1 MSDAAVYAF
10 AKATLTPIA
19 SEAELQFAL
28 AVFRLETGYST
39 AWPIGQGAG
48 SNNWGADQEPNL
60 SKPHFDHVDT
70 HADGT
75 KYTAHFKVYPS
86 PFHGMTGGAN
96 TILKP
101 NVRAALKSGDGDGAV
116 AAMRVNKYFEAPLDA
131 YAAAVR
137 RNHAALVRGAGI
149 APAVQFGA
157 LTSSTGLLLAA
168 AALLLL
174 WK

>member
-19 SEAELQFAL
+19 NEAELQFVL

-39 AWPIGQGAG
+39 GWPIGEGAG
-48 SNNWGADQEPNL
+48 SNNWGADQEPDL
-60 SKPHFDHVDT
+60 SKPHFDHVDK
-70 HADGT
+70 HGDG
-75 KYTAHFKVYPS
+75 KEYVAHFKVYPS
-86 PFHGMTGGAN
+86 PFHGMTGGAK

-101 NVRAALKSGDGDGAV
+101 NVRAALASGDGDGAV

-149 APAVQFGA
+149 APAVSFGV
-157 LTSSTGLLLAA
+157 LTNSTGLLLAA
-168 AALLLL
+168 AALLFF